1 MAKPLRTV
9 DRGRPLED
17 AVRAALPP
25 DRQQLDELV
34 KGSLDYA
41 MAMIRTAF
49 YRQFRSSSIYD
60 DRGPYVYIEEIFDG
74 YVVVRAEDLP
84 PDEYYYVP
92 YSRDEQGAISFTPRD
107 QWEVVELA
115 YRIQAAVSEQARKLA
130 GMLLAEQAPP
140 RQATPE
146 RRRVEIVETLTEV
159 RLDEADAKTGA
170 RRITGYGIT
179 ADTVNKN
186 GRRYSRAVLD
196 IALAEAR
203 TNRTQLGA
211 RAVLGESG
219 HPSDKGQRAEFLE
232 TIVRWDDWVIEADGR
247 TKVTG
252 IIVPTSKG
260 RDAITLMEHE
270 VFPGL
275 SQRAW
280 GYADLV
286 TVNGQ
291 KVEEITELHI
301 SGYDLVLEPSDP
313 NGAVTMLESRRS
325 SAASAPTPTPTPTS
339 RKEAR
344 PVEDDQLTLEALK
357 ERYPDQVKAILAEAD
372 ANRAEAAHKR
382 LQEQA
387 RLDAIRDEARKQAL
401 DEANKQHAQELATVR
416 AEKAQLE
423 EAEQRR
429 KVNDHIAVVV
439 NKIDAYNG
447 KTKAQ
452 LVEDVQ
458 ADSPKTVEE
467 AEALIARRRKTL
479 DAALA
484 QRELGSLGLPQG
496 NVQVTGPVIES
507 ATGHPEF
514 AKPALEL
521 TEALVRTNHFEPRP
535 HLMSAPKTKN
545 ERFAAE
551 MLKRFDAENRH
562 ILIQE
567 ARHWNEAET
576 TADLSLP
583 YTVARTIMAEAI
595 PMLVAPSIFDVQTTE
610 SNPTKI
616 YYEYYEPE
624 TGSVPSIVDEVLV
637 ADHGAWVSLANKVL
651 RFGTVVVTNAANS
664 TTYGEGTDYVIDYIE
679 GRVMA
684 LATGTITDGQ
694 SLRVDYTYDAIRRGE
709 MAAIKR
715 GKQTLLSKT
724 LEIHANRLAGQIS
737 REAVV
742 FSRSQLN
749 YDATTRMLAGLT
761 RRIAEAIDKGI
772 LLRGLASVL
781 SVAGN
786 SGGTWT
792 SASDSLA
799 KLEEYIGFAKVK
811 VANRFYEPQFV
822 LMSMANA
829 DRLSNSDR
837 FTNNGQRADASL
849 DGATGMVGR
858 IKGLPVFNTTQFPDS
873 YILVGNRELVQH
885 RIYQAMVLRG
895 PFPTYSSDGELIAA
909 DQYYAEQFDGTD
921 SHLPEKG
928 SYIKVA

>member
-1 MAKPLRTV
+1 MAKPLRKV
-9 DRGRPLED
+9 PRGRPLED
-17 AVRAALPP
+17 AVRAALPA

-34 KGSLDYA
+34 KGSLDYT
-41 MAMIRTAF
+41 MAMIRSAF
-49 YRQFRSSSIYD
+49 YRQFRSSYAYD
-60 DRGPYVYIEEIFDG
+60 SGPYIYIEEIFDG
-74 YVVVRAEDLP
+74 YVIVRAEDLP
-84 PDEYYYVP
+84 PDEYYYVA
-92 YSRDEQGAISFTPRD
+92 YSRDEQGAYSFTPRD

-115 YRIQAAVSEQARKLA
+115 YRIQAAVSEQAKQA
-130 GMLLAEQAPP
+130 MKIAESGPP
-140 RQATPE
+140 AAPE
-146 RRRVEIVETLTEV
+146 RRRVEIVESLTEV
-159 RLDEADAKTGA
+159 RLEEADKSTGA

-179 ADTVNKN
+179 ADVVNKN
-186 GRRYSRAVLD
+186 GRRYSRPVLD
-196 IALAEAR
+196 TALAEAR
-203 TNRTQLGA
+203 TNRATLGA

-247 TKVTG
+247 TKITG

-260 RDAITLMEHE
+260 KDAITLMEHE
-270 VFPGL
+270 VLPGL

-286 TVNGQ
+286 MVDGR

-325 SAASAPTPTPTPTS
+325 SAASTPTPS

-372 ANRAEAAHKR
+372 ASRREAEHKK

-401 DEANKQHAQELATVR
+401 AEAEVEHKKQLDAIT
-416 AEKAQLE
+416 AEKTKLE

-439 NKIDAYNG
+439 NKIEAYNG

-458 ADSPKTVEE
+458 ADAPKTVEE
-467 AEALIARRRKTL
+467 ADALLARRRKTL

-484 QRELGSLGLPQG
+484 QRELGNLGRGQG
-496 NVQVTGPVIES
+496 TLQIVGPVIEG
-507 ATGHPEF
+507 ATGHPEY
-514 AKPALEL
+514 AKPALVL
-521 TEALVRTNHFEPRP
+521 SEALVRGNHFAPRP
-535 HLMSAPKTKN
+535 HLLSAPKTRN

-551 MLKRFDAENRH
+551 VLKRFDAVNRH
-562 ILIQE
+562 ELVEE
-567 ARHWNEAET
+567 ARRWEEAET

-583 YTVARTIMAEAI
+583 YTVARTIMAEAV
-595 PMLVAPSIFDVQTTE
+595 PMLVAAGIFDVQPTE
-610 SNPTKI
+610 SAPTKI
-616 YYEYYEPE
+616 YYEYYAPE
-624 TGSVPSIVDEVLV
+624 TGAVPSVVDEVLV
-637 ADHGAWVSLANKVL
+637 ADHGEWVALANKML
-651 RFGTVVVTNAANS
+651 RFGTIAVTNAAGS
-664 TTYGEGTDYVIDYIE
+664 TTYVEGTDYVVDYIE
-679 GRVMA
+679 GRVKV
-684 LATGTITDGQ
+684 LAAGAITDGE

-715 GKQTLLSKT
+715 GKQTLISKT
-724 LEIHANRLAGQIS
+724 MEIAANRLAGQIS

-742 FSRSQLN
+742 FSRSQLG

-772 LLRGLASVL
+772 LLRGLASAL
-781 SVAGN
+781 SIPNN

-792 SASDSLA
+792 SASDSLV
-799 KLEEYIGFAKVK
+799 KLEELIGYAKVK

-829 DRLSNSDR
+829 DRLSNSER
-837 FTNNGQRADASL
+837 FRADGQRADAAL
-849 DGATGMVGR
+849 DGATGFVGR
-858 IKGLPVFNTTQFPDS
+858 IKGLPVFHTTQFPDS
-873 YILVGNRELVQH
+873 HVLVGHQELVQH
-885 RIYQAMVLRG
+885 RVFQPMVLRG

-928 SYIKVA
+928 ATVRIA